1 LEEVEMKSKI
11 VGIFV
16 CMLLI
21 TTIVPITVLAGD
33 PENPELKDGVGDV
46 LGTWPQQSLK
56 KIDMEAAW
64 FYEDSSNQDYLY
76 ISLKIVD
83 LDATIKTETASLFTD
98 FLTRTTARNPQTL
111 VCGMNRMKEQTK
123 TSTGIL
129 FPGLKKTMSFMAWM
143 GGLMNQLLFKRVSQ
157 PGTDSYQAVFA
168 VCWAISTSN
177 NYYST
182 LVHNNPDGSIYFW
195 VGKSVDNNDYNWYYI
210 DGTFDKENN
219 IITWIIPKDK
229 IDNPQQGTELIDIS
243 AHTHLRKISNSGE
256 GPDLAKDLARSVKHY
271 IIRF

>member
-1 LEEVEMKSKI
+1 MKSKI

-21 TTIVPITVLAGD
+21 TTIIPMMASAGD

-46 LGTWPQQSLK
+46 LGIWPQQTLK

-64 FYEDSSNQDYLY
+64 FYEDSSNPKYLY
-76 ISLKIVD
+76 ISLKILD
-83 LDATIKTETASLFTD
+83 LDATIKTETASLFTG
-98 FLTRTTARNPQTL
+98 FLTRITARNPQTL
-111 VCGMNRMKEQTK
+111 VCGMNRMEEQTK
-123 TSTGIL
+123 TSTGVL
-129 FPGLKKTMSFMAWM
+129 FPRLGKTMSFMAWT
-143 GGLMNQLLFKRVSQ
+143 GDLINQLLFKRVLQSD
-157 PGTDSYQAVFA
+157 TNSYQAVFA
-168 VCWAISTSN
+168 VCWAISN

-182 LVHNNPDGSIYFW
+182 LVHYNPDGSIYFW

-229 IDNPQQGTELIDIS
+229 IDNPHPGTELIDIS
-243 AHTHLRKISNSGE
+243 AHTHLRKISDSGKE
-256 GPDLAKDLARSVKHY
+256 GMDLGKDLATSFKHY